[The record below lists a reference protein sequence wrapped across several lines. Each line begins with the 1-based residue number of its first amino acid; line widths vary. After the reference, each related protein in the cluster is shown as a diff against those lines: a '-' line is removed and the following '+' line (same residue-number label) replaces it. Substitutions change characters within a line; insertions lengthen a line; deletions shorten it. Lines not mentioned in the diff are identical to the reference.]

1 MPTNT
6 FAQLGVNYVDL
17 YLIHSPRLAL
27 PDIATSWK
35 QMEKLK
41 ADGFA
46 KCAILHLYRF
56 GIDAIRSGALA

>member
-1 MPTNT
+1 MFSHDCIPTNT

-46 KCAILHLYRF
+46 K
-56 GIDAIRSGALA
+56 